1 MSSCNLTGE
10 EPKKRASANKS
21 HGGWWFLLAV
31 LLVHLGMW
39 QIAPGL
45 SAESLGYFLQVMS
58 RLLPVFGLLF
68 LLLWLFNLFARPKQI
83 KHWLGG
89 QSGSRGWIFSILGGV
104 ASMGSMYL
112 WYPLLHD
119 LKAHGMRSSL
129 LAAFLYSRAVK
140 IPMLPLMVHYF
151 GTLYTGLYV
160 VNILL
165 FSVLS
170 GVIMERLER
179 GTPQGLDDND

>member
-1 MSSCNLTGE
+1 MTDPLCAKNEIPTT
-10 EPKKRASANKS
+10 
-21 HGGWWFLLAV
+21 V
-31 LLVHLGMW
+31 L
-39 QIAPGL
+39 
-45 SAESLGYFLQVMS
+45 S
-58 RLLPVFGLLF
+58 RC
-68 LLLWLFNLFARPKQI
+68 I
-83 KHWLGG
+83 
-89 QSGSRGWIFSILGGV
+89 
-104 ASMGSMYL
+104 
-112 WYPLLHD
+112 HD

-170 GVIMERLER
+170 GVIMEQLER
-179 GTPQGLDDND
+179 GTPQGLDYND